1 MNAAPDNTGHH
12 ENTIV
17 LIGFGN
23 YGHSILERAI
33 LTNIISVE
41 QHVAYHIFGDA
52 GKYLSIHYRL
62 GEQFSLDEESE
73 TGDSLIFHKE
83 SWTKNRSILER
94 ANRIIICED
103 DEQLGWSIFWTLN
116 KYYKLPGRVDLRSSW
131 NAPGISCF
139 GANEDIYTPQQII
152 RTSLNRAAIM
162 INDIFRMS
170 VSYPTLGWHELD
182 DLHQQ
187 SKIVAADHLL
197 MKTRILLDD
206 ETITELTADAVKK
219 AYDTYRRT
227 KSSEE
232 AREMY
237 RKLDH
242 MRWLR
247 FYIFY
252 NWSYGPARDDE
263 KRQHPMLCRYEELTP
278 AQRKERDAAW
288 ELMGKIS
295 VELS

>member
-1 MNAAPDNTGHH
+1 
-12 ENTIV
+12 
-17 LIGFGN
+17 
-23 YGHSILERAI
+23 
-33 LTNIISVE
+33 
-41 QHVAYHIFGDA
+41 
-52 GKYLSIHYRL
+52 
-62 GEQFSLDEESE
+62 
-73 TGDSLIFHKE
+73 
-83 SWTKNRSILER
+83 
-94 ANRIIICED
+94 
-103 DEQLGWSIFWTLN
+103 
-116 KYYKLPGRVDLRSSW
+116 
-131 NAPGISCF
+131 
-139 GANEDIYTPQQII
+139 
-152 RTSLNRAAIM
+152 
-162 INDIFRMS
+162 MS